1 MVRLENFDNAPH
13 VPIFCICRSFTMM
26 WIMNYFY
33 ETVCVNL
40 LRVLSHLHHWGNSP
54 KKKKRIQCWL
64 QMHCSTQ
71 FFDLVPFWQFWDF
84 FSNSLI
90 NYMNRLLILFMWLE
104 NRDQFTKKQSP
115 QIIWFR
121 VKRIHVWIQPI
132 QLKFLQRQKCSGLI
146 YVHTLKKKT
155 NIYAMY
161 YTQSLGEGPHTS
173 RKIFP
178 HVDKFVWWWIFFVI
192 IK

>member
-40 LRVLSHLHHWGNSP
+40 LWVLSHLHHWGNSP

-104 NRDQFTKKQSP
+104 NTDQFTKKQSP

-132 QLKFLQRQKCSGLI
+132 HEFSSNFYKDRNVLDWFMSTHWRKKQTSMLCIILI
-146 YVHTLKKKT
+146 H
-155 NIYAMY
+155 
-161 YTQSLGEGPHTS
+161 
-173 RKIFP
+173 
-178 HVDKFVWWWIFFVI
+178 
-192 IK
+192 